1 MFKTFNNKNLCDYH
15 NLYVQSDV
23 LLLDDVFENFRNQCL
38 NIYDL
43 DPANFLTLPSL
54 AWQACLK
61 ATNVQSDLL
70 TDKEMLLMLENGVRG
85 GITQVINKF
94 SYANNK
100 YMSDYDKNEDSS
112 FLQYFD
118 VISLHAWAMCQKPP
132 VKNFNCCKDLKY
144 INQKFIKKYDEDSS
158 EKRYILEVDVEYP
171 KKLQD
176 EHSDLPFL
184 PEKFKINKQT
194 KLTCNFFDK
203 TRYVVHI
210 KLLQQALNH

>member
-1 MFKTFNNKNLCDYH
+1 
-15 NLYVQSDV
+15 
-23 LLLDDVFENFRNQCL
+23 
-38 NIYDL
+38 
-43 DPANFLTLPSL
+43 
-54 AWQACLK
+54 
-61 ATNVQSDLL
+61 
-70 TDKEMLLMLENGVRG
+70 MLLMLENGGRG

-112 FLQYFD
+112 FLQYLD
-118 VISLHAWAMCQKPP
+118 VISLHAWAMCQKLP

-176 EHSDLPFL
+176 EIVIYNFYLKSLKLINRQNLHVIFL
-184 PEKFKINKQT
+184 IKQDMWSTLNYYNK
-194 KLTCNFFDK
+194 L
-203 TRYVVHI
+203 
-210 KLLQQALNH
+210 